1 MADTHHDH
9 TPPGGAT
16 DLVEASIA
24 VLRGRGERLTTPR
37 RLVIEELA
45 ATTGHLSAD
54 DLLERVT
61 TRSPGVHLATVYRTL
76 EEQIGYEWKKADAS
90 RPWLV
95 IGTLL
100 AMLAAAGSL
109 TAHRRIP

>member
-1 MADTHHDH
+1 M
-9 TPPGGAT
+9 
-16 DLVEASIA
+16 
-24 VLRGRGERLTTPR
+24 
-37 RLVIEELA
+37 
-45 ATTGHLSAD
+45 
-54 DLLERVT
+54 
-61 TRSPGVHLATVYRTL
+61 YRTL

-100 AMLAAAGSL
+100 AMAAAAGSL

>member
-1 MADTHHDH
+1 MPVDDASLRQIADIS
-9 TPPGGAT
+9 GGDFFT
-16 DLVEASIA
+16 ASS
-24 VLRGRGERLTTPR
+24 L
-37 RLVIEELA
+37 EELD
-45 ATTGHLSAD
+45 S
-54 DLLERVT
+54 
-61 TRSPGVHLATVYRTL
+61 VYRTL